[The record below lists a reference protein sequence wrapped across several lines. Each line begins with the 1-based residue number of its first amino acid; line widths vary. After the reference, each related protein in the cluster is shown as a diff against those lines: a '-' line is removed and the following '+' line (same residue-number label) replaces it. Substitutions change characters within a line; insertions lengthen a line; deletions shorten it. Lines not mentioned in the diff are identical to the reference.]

1 MSLAIRGILCR
12 MRAARFSPDCGGIA
26 TDFSAAGL
34 RMSFDTVA
42 PHYRWM
48 EFVLAGNKLQRCRT
62 AFLSEISSANSIL
75 ILGEGHGRFLPECHR
90 AFPEAKIT
98 CVDASAKMLAIA
110 EKKTA
115 RAEANRNIEFIHADA
130 LNWMP
135 QNQFDLIATHF
146 FLDCFTPAQLKILIP
161 KISRA
166 AAPNAVW
173 LIADFQAP
181 NAGLQR
187 IRARLILWAM
197 YLFFR
202 IVTRLPAREL
212 TAPDAFLKRNGF
224 FLRERRVSEWGLLK
238 SDFWERG

>member
-1 MSLAIRGILCR
+1 
-12 MRAARFSPDCGGIA
+12 
-26 TDFSAAGL
+26 
-34 RMSFDTVA
+34 
-42 PHYRWM
+42 
-48 EFVLAGNKLQRCRT
+48 
-62 AFLSEISSANSIL
+62 
-75 ILGEGHGRFLPECHR
+75 
-90 AFPEAKIT
+90 
-98 CVDASAKMLAIA
+98 
-110 EKKTA
+110 
-115 RAEANRNIEFIHADA
+115 
-130 LNWMP
+130 MP

-146 FLDCFTPAQLKILIP
+146 FLDCFTPAQLEILIP
-161 KISRA
+161 KIALA

-181 NAGLQR
+181 NAGLRR
-187 IRARLILWAM
+187 IRARLILQVM